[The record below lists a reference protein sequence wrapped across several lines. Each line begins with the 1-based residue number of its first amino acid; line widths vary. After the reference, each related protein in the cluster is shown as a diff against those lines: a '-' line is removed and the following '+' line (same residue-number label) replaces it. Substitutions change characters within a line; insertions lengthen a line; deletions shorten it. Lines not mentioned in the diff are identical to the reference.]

1 MTAASPALVVSVSG
15 IRDDR
20 LLDARAFLRI
30 ERLRHDA
37 YFADLITL
45 EVELLEHEG
54 LSDEADALL
63 DRELGRTPN
72 DEQLLY
78 LRAMRAWEAGDPG
91 AMERDL
97 GRIIERNPDNAMALN
112 ALGYTLADMNMTER
126 LDEARARTNPGQGY
140 DGPGASISPR
150 RNLPAGRHTIGVTP
164 PADRQKGSPAIFGDH
179 EIEGR
184 WAPQPETTWWSVF
197 GETKID
203 LTEADF
209 PGERLVLDV
218 QSSFSEVRVTVP
230 RGTRVVVNAT
240 AILSE
245 VKQRQDPDAEANGL
259 TVVIDGVLIFGE
271 LKIRER

>member
-1 MTAASPALVVSVSG
+1 MDNDDGRRARLQQRLENAVARGDLNIDEYSDLCAAVWDTSHDEDSPE
-15 IRDDR
+15 
-20 LLDARAFLRI
+20 LDAIAG
-30 ERLRHDA
+30 RL
-37 YFADLITL
+37 
-45 EVELLEHEG
+45 
-54 LSDEADALL
+54 
-63 DRELGRTPN
+63 
-72 DEQLLY
+72 
-78 LRAMRAWEAGDPG
+78 
-91 AMERDL
+91 
-97 GRIIERNPDNAMALN
+97 
-112 ALGYTLADMNMTER
+112 ER
-126 LDEARARTNPGQGY
+126 LDEARARTNPGQGH
-140 DGPGASISPR
+140 DGPGASISPH